1 MKQAN
6 KVRVAPTKSATAIP
20 TEIAPWETKS
30 SNNMTDFVL
39 KEIENKY
46 SYMSD
51 DGEIFWLN
59 ADSFYEPNQVV
70 KWGKVTIFYNVMGKF
85 VHPEND
91 EVVMNVTLVVQ
102 DNKYSW
108 LNISPVV
115 KWGEAPI
122 KDENN
127 YVINSKNI
135 YSPEWTLY
143 VLSNLVM
150 GGVSPEVI
158 AEEENFFSMLLI

>member
-51 DGEIFWLN
+51 DGEIF
-59 ADSFYEPNQVV
+59 
-70 KWGKVTIFYNVMGKF
+70 
-85 VHPEND
+85 
-91 EVVMNVTLVVQ
+91 
-102 DNKYSW
+102 
-108 LNISPVV
+108 
-115 KWGEAPI
+115 
-122 KDENN
+122 
-127 YVINSKNI
+127 
-135 YSPEWTLY
+135 
-143 VLSNLVM
+143 
-150 GGVSPEVI
+150 
-158 AEEENFFSMLLI
+158 